1 MQGSCKGSVV
11 HASSS
16 GGSELCI
23 VIHAKSRATMRCSG
37 ADLQL
42 NSANTSEQVQRLV
55 ALLRTLAGP
64 APSLLAVVLLQA
76 FVWMIV

>member
-1 MQGSCKGSVV
+1 
-11 HASSS
+11 
-16 GGSELCI
+16 
-23 VIHAKSRATMRCSG
+23 MRCSG